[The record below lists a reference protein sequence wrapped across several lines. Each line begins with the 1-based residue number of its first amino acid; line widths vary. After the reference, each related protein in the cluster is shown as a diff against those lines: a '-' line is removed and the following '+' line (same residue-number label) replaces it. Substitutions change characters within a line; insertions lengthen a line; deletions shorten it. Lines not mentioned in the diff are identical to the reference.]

1 MTDVGLALPPADV
14 DRLGAEAA
22 RYGHRVVAETPD
34 ADILAPRIATAKPE
48 VVIAAA
54 VSPHLSARL
63 VAACDAH
70 GVRLVVVGDSA
81 RERRFA
87 ASLGVVDPVPGP
99 AAWTLLAPGYS
110 GPAPAPGGTVA
121 PPAVP
126 PSVRPAAMP
135 SSPSAPSAVEEVSAV
150 TLPRPPARPG
160 AETPGTA
167 APAAPAPVERG
178 QVVAVWGPGGA
189 PGRTSLAIA
198 LAGELAAA
206 GVPVALADADT
217 HAAAVAPS
225 LGLLD
230 EAPGFAAACR
240 LAGAGGLTTA
250 ELDRVAA
257 VHRDG
262 FRVLT
267 GIGRPA
273 RWPELTA
280 ERVAGVLDAVRG
292 WAGITVVDVAASLE
306 QDEELSSDLA
316 APRRNA
322 ATLEALRRADRIVAV
337 AAADPVGLARFLRG
351 HAELLDAVGPG
362 RVTVVANK
370 VRSGAIGLDPGGQV
384 RATLERF
391 GGVTPVHLVPW
402 DPAGFDAALLSG
414 RSLAAAAPRSP
425 ARAVIRKLAA
435 ELARS

>member
-1 MTDVGLALPPADV
+1 VTDIGLALPVADA
-14 DRLGAEAA
+14 DRLGAEAQ
-22 RYGHRVVAETPD
+22 RFGHRVVAEVAD
-34 ADILAPRIATAKPE
+34 ADALAPKIAVAKPE

-54 VSPHLSARL
+54 SAPHLSARL

-70 GVRLVVVGDSA
+70 GVRLVVVGDTP

-87 ASLGVVDPVPGP
+87 AGLGVVDPVPGP
-99 AAWTLLAPGYS
+99 PAWTLLTPGTGIPIPPQPTGLPPVPVVAPRPAEVPVAEETS
-110 GPAPAPGGTVA
+110 RRPAPA
-121 PPAVP
+121 
-126 PSVRPAAMP
+126 
-135 SSPSAPSAVEEVSAV
+135 AV
-150 TLPRPPARPG
+150 TR
-160 AETPGTA
+160 GT
-167 APAAPAPVERG
+167 
-178 QVVAVWGPGGA
+178 VVAVWGPGGA

-198 LAGELAAA
+198 LAGDLAASGA
-206 GVPVALADADT
+206 SVALADADT
-217 HAAAVAPS
+217 HGAAIAPS

-240 LAGAGGLTTA
+240 LAGTNALTAA

-257 VHRDG
+257 THRGG

-280 ERVAGVLDAVRG
+280 ERVSGVLDAVRG
-292 WAGITVVDVAASLE
+292 WAGITIVDVAAPLE
-306 QDEELSSDLA
+306 QDEELVSDLA

-322 ATLEALRRADRIVAV
+322 ATVEVLRRADRVVAV
-337 AAADPVGLARFLRG
+337 GAADPVGLARFLRG
-351 HAELLDAVGPG
+351 HAELLEHVAPD

-370 VRSGAIGLDPGGQV
+370 VRSGTVGLDPIGQV

-391 GGVTPVHLVPW
+391 GGVSPAHLVPW

-414 RSLAAAAPRSP
+414 RSLVEVAPRSP
-425 ARAVIRKLAA
+425 ARAVVRKLAA
-435 ELARS
+435 ELGAPPRR